1 LSGRKSGDEGAVMI
15 GLAAAE
21 RMAARIASDPGG
33 FSDWRGSGIVRD
45 LSETGMPQKLD
56 RSLIRNL
63 TVFQSMSDEH
73 LDAVLATATVR
84 PIPEAVPVFE
94 QGDPAREFFALLH
107 GRLKVVQTTPDGQQ
121 IVVRHVSPGDV
132 FGIAR
137 AMRRPDFPATA
148 IAVVDSLALAWPSSH
163 WEAFIERSPMLAMNV
178 LQTVGQRLQDAHARI
193 RELSTE
199 EVERRVAH
207 ALLRLVQ
214 QAGKKTDEGILIDF
228 PVTRQDI
235 AEMTGTTLHT
245 VSRVMTAWE
254 AKGLVAS
261 ARRKV
266 VVKDAHRLH
275 VLAEKAD

>member
-1 LSGRKSGDEGAVMI
+1 MKDE
-15 GLAAAE
+15 
-21 RMAARIASDPGG
+21 D
-33 FSDWRGSGIVRD
+33 
-45 LSETGMPQKLD
+45 
-56 RSLIRNL
+56 
-63 TVFQSMSDEH
+63 
-73 LDAVLATATVR
+73 LDAVLAMASVRQLPDGTA
-84 PIPEAVPVFE
+84 AFE
-94 QGDPAREFFALLH
+94 QGAPATEFFALLH

-121 IVVRHVSPGDV
+121 VVVRHVNPGDI

-148 IAVVDSLALAWPSSH
+148 SAVVDSLALAWPSSQ
-163 WEAFIERSPMLAMNV
+163 WEAFIARSPVLALNA

-207 ALLRLVQ
+207 ALLRLVK
-214 QAGKKTDEGILIDF
+214 QAGRKTDEGVQIDF

-254 AKGLVAS
+254 GRGLVAS
-261 ARRKV
+261 GRRKV
-266 VVKDAHRLH
+266 VVCDPHKLY
-275 VLAEKAD
+275 VIAERPE

>member
-1 LSGRKSGDEGAVMI
+1 MS
-15 GLAAAE
+15 
-21 RMAARIASDPGG
+21 AR
-33 FSDWRGSGIVRD
+33 R
-45 LSETGMPQKLD
+45 LD
-56 RSLIRNL
+56 RSLIRDL
-63 TVFQSMSDEH
+63 SIFQSMKDED
-73 LDAVLATATVR
+73 LDAVLAMASVRQLPDGTA
-84 PIPEAVPVFE
+84 AFE
-94 QGDPAREFFALLH
+94 QGAPATEFFALLH

-121 IVVRHVSPGDV
+121 VVVRHVNPGDI

-148 IAVVDSLALAWPSSH
+148 SAVVDSLALAWPSSQ
-163 WEAFIERSPMLAMNV
+163 WEAFIARSPVLALNA

-207 ALLRLVQ
+207 ALLRLVK
-214 QAGKKTDEGILIDF
+214 QAGRKTDEGVQIDF

-254 AKGLVAS
+254 GRGLVAS
-261 ARRKV
+261 GRRKV
-266 VVKDAHRLH
+266 VVCDPHKLY
-275 VLAEKAD
+275 VIAERPE

>member
-1 LSGRKSGDEGAVMI
+1 
-15 GLAAAE
+15 
-21 RMAARIASDPGG
+21 
-33 FSDWRGSGIVRD
+33 
-45 LSETGMPQKLD
+45 MPQKLD
-56 RSLIRNL
+56 RSLIKSL
-63 TVFQSMSDEH
+63 SIFQSMSDDD
-73 LDAVLATATVR
+73 LDAVLSIASVRQLPDGCTA
-84 PIPEAVPVFE
+84 FE
-94 QGDPAREFFALLH
+94 QGDPAKEFFALLH

-121 IVVRHVSPGDV
+121 VVVRHVSPGDI

-148 IAVVDSLALAWPSSH
+148 IAVVDSLALAWPSSQ
-163 WEAFIERSPMLAMNV
+163 WEPFIARSPVLAMNA
-178 LQTVGQRLQDAHARI
+178 LQTVGQRLQDAHTRI

-214 QAGKKTDEGILIDF
+214 QAGRKTEDGLLIDF

-254 AKGLVAS
+254 GKGLVAS
-261 ARRKV
+261 ARKKV

-275 VLAEKAD
+275 VLAEKPE